1 MNIAGM
7 KISEEQ
13 SYEGEKAQVI
23 KELRA
28 LLLTY
33 PPERKTPRSYI
44 QKAIRF
50 IEQE

>member
-1 MNIAGM
+1 MTAFEKVYGT
-7 KISEEQ
+7 SHQE
-13 SYEGEKAQVI
+13 EKAQVL

-33 PPERKTPRSYI
+33 PPEREKAREYI
-44 QKAIRF
+44 LNAIWF

>member
-1 MNIAGM
+1 M
-7 KISEEQ
+7 ISAFEKVYGPSYQEEKEQ
-13 SYEGEKAQVI
+13 TL

-33 PPERKTPRSYI
+33 PASRKRARAYI
-44 QKAIRF
+44 KNASRF